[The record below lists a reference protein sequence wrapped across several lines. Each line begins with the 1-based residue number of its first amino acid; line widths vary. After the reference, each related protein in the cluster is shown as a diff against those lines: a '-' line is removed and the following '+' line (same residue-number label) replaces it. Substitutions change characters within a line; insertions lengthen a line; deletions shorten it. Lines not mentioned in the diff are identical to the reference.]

1 MHCKDLLRGLLLR
14 NGVLCFHRY
23 GMLVYFGIFCFFTLI
38 SAVDILLVSNK
49 SKQNVLFFLI
59 VITVFFVGGRYWC
72 DNDFQNYVTF
82 FEETPSIAKTSIS
95 ELFRLYLLW
104 QVEPGYIFSC
114 SFFKLLGLGYQ
125 SIFFLCSMLTF
136 ILVVKYFQKASAYP
150 ILSFFLFF
158 TTLFTLPFVQMRFG
172 VATACVCYALV
183 QLDSQNKKGYW
194 KWMIIGLLFHMTA
207 LIGFVIYWIYKI
219 ELTRKRSFVLLICSF
234 AFSLIPIKVI
244 FINVLSI
251 LGFDRYLRYADSDSS
266 GLVSL
271 VFLFILLFPFIY
283 YEPVLKKKITHYH
296 LLAVMGLSTLL
307 IGCVTRE
314 VPILNRFS
322 LLLSVS
328 YCAIIPSY
336 FTLMKKN
343 GTIFC
348 SWVLLVAYA
357 FLKFLPS
364 LNHIQNYQNFLF
376 K

>member
-1 MHCKDLLRGLLLR
+1 MK
-14 NGVLCFHRY
+14 NGILY
-23 GMLVYFGIFCFFTLI
+23 SLKKGMQVYFVIFCLLAFI
-38 SAVDILLVSNK
+38 SAVDILSVSNK
-49 SKQNVLFFLI
+49 NKHDILLFLI
-59 VITVFFVGGRYWC
+59 AIAIFFVGGRYWC

-82 FEETPSIAKTSIS
+82 FEETPSIDKTSIY
-95 ELFRLYLLW
+95 ELIQLYLFW

-125 SIFFLCSMLTF
+125 SIFLFCSIVTF
-136 ILVVKYFQKASAYP
+136 ILVAKSFQKVSVYP

-183 QLDSQNKKGYW
+183 QLDNQNKKGYW

-207 LIGFVIYWIYKI
+207 LVGFVIYWAYKI
-219 ELTRKRSFVLLICSF
+219 PMSRKLSFILWTFSF

-244 FINVLSI
+244 FINVISLF
-251 LGFDRYLRYADSDSS
+251 GFERYLMYADEASS
-266 GLVSL
+266 HFMSL
-271 VFLFILLFPFIY
+271 IFLMILLFPFIY
-283 YEPVLKKKITHYH
+283 YEPILRKRIKHYH
-296 LLAVMGLSTLL
+296 LLLIMGLCTLL

-314 VPILNRFS
+314 IPILNRFS
-322 LLLSVS
+322 ILLSIS
-328 YCAIIPSY
+328 YCIIIPSY

-348 SWVLLVAYA
+348 SWLFLVLYA

-364 LNHIQNYQNFLF
+364 LNHIQIYQNFLLR
-376 K
+376 